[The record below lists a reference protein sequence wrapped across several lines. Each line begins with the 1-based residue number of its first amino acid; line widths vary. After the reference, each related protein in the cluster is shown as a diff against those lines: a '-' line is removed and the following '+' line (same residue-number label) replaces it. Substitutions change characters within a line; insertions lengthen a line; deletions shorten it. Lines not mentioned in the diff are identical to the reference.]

1 MAAGLGAP
9 YAYSVDTRREHILWA
24 LRRRKDPVALI
35 LDEAQNLRGR
45 IDTIE
50 VLREIGDRGRVG
62 ILVTGHDELFQ
73 VFQPRKGMQFEQW
86 RSRIEQK
93 KRRVLGLS
101 EAEAREILSGEL
113 GSLPEPTVKA
123 FVEPATV
130 EDFQSHKSYV
140 SARRLS
146 NAIKDFRELRG
157 KGTGKVH

>member
-1 MAAGLGAP
+1 
-9 YAYSVDTRREHILWA
+9 
-24 LRRRKDPVALI
+24 VALI